1 MNFKSKYTNTNETIK
16 LQFLDAI
23 IRNNAALQQEFVN
36 FTKAD
41 SEIITGIPYADFLE
55 IVKAAQQDFKETFE
69 MVDLENPDWD
79 SYQSPHAEYIEE
91 WEQYQQA
98 SEQEFAV
105 IFDNLLSDAIDMIIG
120 QHPDELI
127 AMLIGIDDAARTA
140 DIDDPVESF
149 GDVNEYLV
157 ETFQQTLNDI
167 TEKLRLS
174 AIAESAINEAVKM
187 FFSYCDNDASDASL
201 LAHNFQQ
208 FLMALAEKI
217 SEPHQMLTLLDQS
230 TIKRQALPELVLLL
244 TKNAGNHTEWLSS
257 AREYYLNDRAVARQL
272 LEHYFDTD
280 KSEFLKTANE
290 LFEKDK
296 RYWAGQLKE
305 YVSAEFDTALFVKV
319 YYQLTVDQRE
329 IEHYRKIQ
337 EYLSAAEID
346 QLLDEIEG
354 LTAFKVQVLDAEER
368 YEEIRVIVETSNDN
382 YEYASLIQPILKVFP
397 EFCFRH
403 IAAKATKT
411 AKTRRG
417 RDIYQLIVEWL
428 KLAKE
433 IPGFTTE
440 SQNLARALY
449 NHKPTLPALRDE
461 MRRGGVA

>member
-1 MNFKSKYTNTNETIK
+1 
-16 LQFLDAI
+16 
-23 IRNNAALQQEFVN
+23 
-36 FTKAD
+36 
-41 SEIITGIPYADFLE
+41 
-55 IVKAAQQDFKETFE
+55 
-69 MVDLENPDWD
+69 
-79 SYQSPHAEYIEE
+79 
-91 WEQYQQA
+91 
-98 SEQEFAV
+98 
-105 IFDNLLSDAIDMIIG
+105 
-120 QHPDELI
+120 
-127 AMLIGIDDAARTA
+127 
-140 DIDDPVESF
+140 
-149 GDVNEYLV
+149 
-157 ETFQQTLNDI
+157 
-167 TEKLRLS
+167 
-174 AIAESAINEAVKM
+174 
-187 FFSYCDNDASDASL
+187 
-201 LAHNFQQ
+201 
-208 FLMALAEKI
+208 
-217 SEPHQMLTLLDQS
+217 
-230 TIKRQALPELVLLL
+230 
-244 TKNAGNHTEWLSS
+244 
-257 AREYYLNDRAVARQL
+257 
-272 LEHYFDTD
+272 
-280 KSEFLKTANE
+280 
-290 LFEKDK
+290 
-296 RYWAGQLKE
+296 
-305 YVSAEFDTALFVKV
+305 VKV